1 MSYFIFL
8 KNEDNI
14 QGSVYKIAENEYDL
28 DNCNININFYKII
41 EDTIENFTAVKFAK
55 KNILSYNNN
64 NIVYTNGTPRFIKKI
79 ILQKYV
85 THFKEYIQNF
95 LSNNP
100 NHPLFNRWQDYYNQL
115 NNLNLD
121 NIDYPLEM
129 SLEEYFFNLQLP
141 SYSPL
146 QVP

>member
-41 EDTIENFTAVKFAK
+41 EDTIENFTAVKFAQ